1 MICRPGAGD
10 LQLALSAA
18 GIADARRRR
27 PRRRSGPA
35 TRSPGHLVDGVRV
48 TTLLLGP
55 LSDAAS
61 PFVQRLFGLVKG
73 GWRADT
79 GLPRRWRS
87 NVARVA
93 SDSRP
98 WAGRVLSLRR
108 RAARRHVGRTGSRRP
123 LSRVCV
129 WGGPQSRRW
138 PSDSAV
144 ASRWSPTSVEGRI
157 PNVSGANGNAIRSR
171 SSALPAVEGKSI
183 PNCTCPA
190 CKSSTTRRRT
200 SATSRTRKLLC
211 RDCGPEANTRAP
223 ILSHPPRVRRGGVNL
238 LLISESASIRV
249 TSGSPSI
256 GESSAVIPQESPAV
270 LDLCADRS
278 AHSPARM
285 THRTPVFMR
294 RG

>member
-10 LQLALSAA
+10 LHLALSAA
-18 GIADARRRR
+18 GIAGARRRR
-27 PRRRSGPA
+27 PRRWSGPA

-129 WGGPQSRRW
+129 WGATITSLAERLSSGVEM
-138 PSDSAV
+138 V
-144 ASRWSPTSVEGRI
+144 AHLGGRADTERLGCERQRHPKSVVCSPGR
-157 PNVSGANGNAIRSR
+157 
-171 SSALPAVEGKSI
+171 
-183 PNCTCPA
+183 
-190 CKSSTTRRRT
+190 
-200 SATSRTRKLLC
+200 
-211 RDCGPEANTRAP
+211 
-223 ILSHPPRVRRGGVNL
+223 
-238 LLISESASIRV
+238 
-249 TSGSPSI
+249 
-256 GESSAVIPQESPAV
+256 
-270 LDLCADRS
+270 
-278 AHSPARM
+278 
-285 THRTPVFMR
+285 
-294 RG
+294 